1 MNNSSVQR
9 LIRHDMCLTYV
20 FDILCINGETMECL
34 QNLETTLVCVNA
46 EWWPVYIKQ
55 LLCVAFAGPPTDAPI
70 YVSAEA
76 PPDASTDNQTHATTD
91 APTDE
96 SNAAPPDTPTA
107 VIKDAPTDISPNH
120 P

>member
-1 MNNSSVQR
+1 M
-9 LIRHDMCLTYV
+9 
-20 FDILCINGETMECL
+20 
-34 QNLETTLVCVNA
+34 CVNA

-107 VIKDAPTDISPNH
+107 VIKDAPTVAPTDATTGAPTDAPTNDTHFRLAYWLVLILLVIVAGTAFIAH
-120 P
+120 RVK